1 MRTTDAMREVLARP
15 IAKVPALRGR
25 QVTILFYEASTRTR
39 VSFEV
44 AAKNLSADVVN
55 IAAASSSVSKGESLV
70 DTVRTVEALGAH
82 MLVMRHSVSG
92 APYLAA
98 EIFGGS
104 VLNGGDGWH
113 AHPTQAL
120 LDLYTMRERLP
131 GGSLAGRKVVILG
144 DLLHSRVAR
153 SNIWTLTAAGA
164 DLWLCGPA
172 TLVRGFEAWAGRG
185 AAAGRRFH
193 VTTSVEEALRDADV
207 VMALRIQRERMAAG
221 LLPSLREYAAR
232 YGLTRE
238 RLALARPGALVMH
251 PGPDERGRRDRAPT
265 SPPGAQSVITD
276 QVTNGVAVRMA
287 LLYLLAG
294 THGTGGRDRR
304 RRERSRARTSR
315 SAGPGWSIRR
325 RAARGRARSSS
336 ATGSSRR
343 SPGSTGADAEG
354 VEPDGVVVAPG
365 FIDLHAHLREPGNED
380 AETVAI
386 GLAAAAHGGF
396 TTVCAMPNT
405 TPALD
410 EPGVLAGVR
419 AAADA
424 SGSPVELLAHR
435 GGDGRTGRGAAG
447 GARRAGRRRRRRL
460 LGRRGAG
467 PVRVDPARGAGLR
480 GRARA
485 ADRRARRR
493 TPSLTEGAEA
503 NDGFVATVLGPARL
517 AGRGRGDGGG
527 AGPRGPRR
535 RPAATCRAP
544 GCT

>member
-1 MRTTDAMREVLARP
+1 VSIRIEPDTGADAGATAPAVPSVDVAPETQAVAWRHRHLLDVDGLSSAELDLVMRTTDAMCEVLARP

-70 DTVRTVEALGAH
+70 DTVRTVEALGAQ

-98 EIFGGS
+98 EVFGGS

-120 LDLYTMRERLP
+120 LDLYTMREHVP

-193 VTTSVEEALRDADV
+193 VTTSVDEALRDADV

-251 PGPDERGRRDRAPT
+251 PGPMNEGVEIAPDVAA
-265 SPPGAQSVITD
+265 GAQSVITD

-294 THGTGGRDRR
+294 THGTD
-304 RRERSRARTSR
+304 
-315 SAGPGWSIRR
+315 
-325 RAARGRARSSS
+325 AA
-336 ATGSSRR
+336 
-343 SPGSTGADAEG
+343 
-354 VEPDGVVVAPG
+354 
-365 FIDLHAHLREPGNED
+365 
-380 AETVAI
+380 
-386 GLAAAAHGGF
+386 
-396 TTVCAMPNT
+396 
-405 TPALD
+405 
-410 EPGVLAGVR
+410 
-419 AAADA
+419 
-424 SGSPVELLAHR
+424 
-435 GGDGRTGRGAAG
+435 
-447 GARRAGRRRRRRL
+447 
-460 LGRRGAG
+460 
-467 PVRVDPARGAGLR
+467 
-480 GRARA
+480 
-485 ADRRARRR
+485 
-493 TPSLTEGAEA
+493 
-503 NDGFVATVLGPARL
+503 
-517 AGRGRGDGGG
+517 
-527 AGPRGPRR
+527 
-535 RPAATCRAP
+535 
-544 GCT
+544 

>member
-1 MRTTDAMREVLARP
+1 MSVTVDPGADAVDAMVPSVDVAPETQQSGWAHRHLLDVDGLSAADLELVMRTTDAMREVLTRP

-82 MLVMRHSVSG
+82 MLVIRHSVSG

-98 EIFGGS
+98 ETFGGS

-120 LDLYTMRERLP
+120 LDLYTMRERL

-164 DLWLCGPA
+164 DVWLCGPA

-193 VTTSVEEALRDADV
+193 VTTNVDEALRDADV

-232 YGLTRE
+232 YGLTSA
-238 RLALARPGALVMH
+238 RLALARPDALVMH
-251 PGPDERGRRDRAPT
+251 PGPMNEGVEIAADVAA
-265 SPPGAQSVITD
+265 GAQSVITD

-294 THGTGGRDRR
+294 THGSG
-304 RRERSRARTSR
+304 
-315 SAGPGWSIRR
+315 
-325 RAARGRARSSS
+325 
-336 ATGSSRR
+336 
-343 SPGSTGADAEG
+343 
-354 VEPDGVVVAPG
+354 
-365 FIDLHAHLREPGNED
+365 HH
-380 AETVAI
+380 
-386 GLAAAAHGGF
+386 
-396 TTVCAMPNT
+396 
-405 TPALD
+405 PA
-410 EPGVLAGVR
+410 
-419 AAADA
+419 
-424 SGSPVELLAHR
+424 GSPA
-435 GGDGRTGRGAAG
+435 
-447 GARRAGRRRRRRL
+447 
-460 LGRRGAG
+460 
-467 PVRVDPARGAGLR
+467 
-480 GRARA
+480 
-485 ADRRARRR
+485 
-493 TPSLTEGAEA
+493 
-503 NDGFVATVLGPARL
+503 
-517 AGRGRGDGGG
+517 
-527 AGPRGPRR
+527 
-535 RPAATCRAP
+535 
-544 GCT
+544 